1 MKNPKWHRDE
11 IILAL
16 DLYFRPD
23 RGPIDA
29 KNPNIIQLSQELN
42 LLPIFSDR
50 PDQAT
55 FRNPNGVGLKL
66 SNFLALDQEYHGKGM
81 ESYSKLD
88 DELFN
93 EFSKDKNRLRH
104 IASQI
109 RGLINTEE
117 IRKKLIHVGDE
128 DEMVDMAEEGEVLYR
143 FHRYRERNGKLVKDK
158 KKAVW
163 NSTGALVCEVCDF
176 DFYRVY
182 GELGKNFIECHHT
195 VPLSQYSVKSPT
207 KMKDLA
213 LVCSNCHRMLHRR
226 GASMSIDSL
235 RLVVKVE

>member
-23 RGPIDA
+23 RGTIDA

-66 SNFLALDQEYHGKGM
+66 SNFLALDPEYHGKGM
-81 ESYSKLD
+81 EAYSKLD
-88 DELFN
+88 EELFN
-93 EFSKDKNRLRH
+93 SFSKDRKRLHH
-104 IASQI
+104 IANQI
-109 RGLINTEE
+109 RALIHNEGL
-117 IRKKLIHVGDE
+117 RKKLIKEDDE
-128 DEMVDMAEEGEVLYR
+128 GEMISMAEEGEVLYR

-163 NSTGALVCEVCDF
+163 KSTGALICEVCDF

-182 GELGKNFIECHHT
+182 GELGKDFIECHHT
-195 VPLSQYSVKSPT
+195 VPLSKYSVKSPT
-207 KMKDLA
+207 KIEDLA
-213 LVCSNCHRMLHRR
+213 LVCSNCHRMLHRK
-226 GASMSIDSL
+226 GANMTINIL
-235 RLVVKVE
+235 RLLVKVE